1 MFFAMIPVLGATLCR
16 PSTLLALNCSSGRS
30 INVSASTR
38 VGLVGLPR
46 SAWKLG
52 RRGGKG
58 RLENV
63 RIFSTSDGTGWGGSS
78 AQLEPLDLTE
88 ENVEQ
93 VLLDAR
99 SEVRTK
105 SQFLSFLLSPLLPV
119 STISSFYSG
128 LGSYAGNVAQESS
141 PILLLQRFLKGSGV

>member
-1 MFFAMIPVLGATLCR
+1 MIIFAMIPVSGATLCR
-16 PSTLLALNCSSGRS
+16 PSTLLALNCSSGGS

-38 VGLVGLPR
+38 IGLVGLPR

-105 SQFLSFLLSPLLPV
+105 SQFLSFLPPLLP
-119 STISSFYSG
+119 STISSFNSG

-141 PILLLQRFLKGSGV
+141 PLLLLQRFLKGSSV

>member
-1 MFFAMIPVLGATLCR
+1 MTPVLGATLCR
-16 PSTLLALNCSSGRS
+16 PSTLLAVNCSSGKT
-30 INVSASTR
+30 IDASASTR
-38 VGLVGLPR
+38 VWLIQLPR

-58 RLENV
+58 RNV
-63 RIFSTSDGTGWGGSS
+63 GICSTSDGTGWGGSS
-78 AQLEPLDLTE
+78 AQIEPLDLTE

-105 SQFLSFLLSPLLPV
+105 SQLLSFLPQIELGMLHKNPLL
-119 STISSFYSG
+119 F
-128 LGSYAGNVAQESS
+128 SYYCT
-141 PILLLQRFLKGSGV
+141 RFVKDSGVLGFFL

>member
-1 MFFAMIPVLGATLCR
+1 LIILAMIPVLGATLCR
-16 PSTLLALNCSSGRS
+16 PSTLLAVNCSSGRS

-52 RRGGKG
+52 RRSGKG

-105 SQFLSFLLSPLLPV
+105 LQFLSFLPPLLPV

-141 PILLLQRFLKGSGV
+141 PILLLQSFL